1 MSQVDPRQ
9 LLLPLDQ
16 IEPDLK
22 PDPGSKAQAIL
33 KFFRLTKPQGPVLS
47 DPKPEAGK
55 KVVPGAS
62 RRFQMDGHTVD
73 YVLRRSK
80 RHSIGFLI
88 NDDGLRV
95 TAPRWVTI
103 SAIEDA
109 IRDKRRWILTKL
121 DQRSERLARS
131 VSQPLE
137 WGEGTELPYL
147 GRTITLRLGAYATG
161 NSSLD
166 ALNGDL
172 SVALPTDAT
181 AQQVREC
188 VMKWMQTD
196 AKRLFAERM
205 PLYADRLSVSYRS
218 CELSSA
224 IRRWGSCSTSG
235 KIRLNW
241 RLIHFPLALI
251 DYVIAHEL
259 AHLREM
265 NHSARFWAAVESVF
279 PDHAKARKSLREQA
293 PAIFSLF

>member
-16 IEPDLK
+16 IESDLK
-22 PDPGSKAQAIL
+22 PDPGSKVQAIL
-33 KFFRLTKPQGPVLS
+33 KFFRLPKSPGPELS
-47 DPKPEAGK
+47 NPKPDAGK
-55 KVVPGAS
+55 PVGPGVS
-62 RRFQMDGHTVD
+62 RRLQMDGHAVE

-109 IRDKRRWILTKL
+109 IRDKQRWIVTKL

-131 VSQPLE
+131 ASKPLE

-147 GRTITLRLGAYATG
+147 GRTITLRLGACATG
-161 NSSLD
+161 NISLD
-166 ALNGDL
+166 ALSGDL
-172 SVALPTDAT
+172 SLALPPDAP

-188 VMKWMQTD
+188 VMKWMQME

-205 PLYADRLSVSYRS
+205 PLYAGRLSVSYRS
-218 CELSSA
+218 FALSGA
-224 IRRWGSCSTSG
+224 TRRWGSCSTSG

-241 RLIHFPLALI
+241 RLIHFSIALI

-279 PDHAKARKSLREQA
+279 PEHAKARKSLREQA
-293 PAIFSLF
+293 PAIFALF